1 MVAIDALKDE
11 TVIVFISGLDLHLT
25 PEVVQE
31 AMASEEA
38 FGPTPIV
45 AVFDPQVQT
54 TLGIVD
60 YYSMK
65 DVDGFAKVKTAIADF
80 RGEAE
85 EKAPMVRYQPETWQD
100 KRGRTIQATYV
111 TSSESDVTLRLSN
124 GKAATIG
131 IDTLSETSQ
140 ARVKEIAGGSQ

>member
-1 MVAIDALKDE
+1 MVAIDALKEE
-11 TVIVFISGLDLHLT
+11 TVIVFVSGLDLHQS

-38 FGPTPIV
+38 FGPTPII

-65 DVDGFAKVKTAIADF
+65 DVDGFSKVKTALADF
-80 RGEAE
+80 RGEAADSA
-85 EKAPMVRYQPETWQD
+85 APMVRHQPEPW
-100 KRGRTIQATYV
+100 KRIK
-111 TSSESDVTLRLSN
+111 SH
-124 GKAATIG
+124 
-131 IDTLSETSQ
+131 
-140 ARVKEIAGGSQ
+140 

>member
-1 MVAIDALKDE
+1 MVAIDALKEE

-38 FGPTPIV
+38 FGPTPII

-60 YYSMK
+60 YFSMK
-65 DVDGFAKVKTAIADF
+65 DVDGFAKVKTALAEF
-80 RGEAE
+80 REEAE
-85 EKAPMVRYQPETWQD
+85 EKAPMVQHRPETWKD
-100 KRGRTIQATYV
+100 NRGRSIQATYV
-111 TSSESDVTLRLSN
+111 TSSTSDVTLRLSN
-124 GKAATIG
+124 GKAATVG
-131 IDTLSETSQ
+131 LNTLSEESQ
-140 ARVKEIAGGSQ
+140 ARVAELAGE